1 MVIFKILL
9 ILLISAPVIGFAWVL
24 YLQVL
29 SYVNE
34 RNRADRERMRGR

>member
-1 MVIFKILL
+1 MVIFKVLL
-9 ILLISAPVIGFAWVL
+9 ILLISAPVIGIALVM

-34 RNRADRERMRGR
+34 RNRVDKERMRGR